1 MSGDTRSVLTDREL
15 LRHARAG
22 NAQATNQLLD
32 GVRQVVLRYCRSRLA
47 TYDAGRE
54 VAEDVAQEVCLAV
67 VNALPR
73 YQDNGAPFA
82 ALVFAIAA
90 NKVADAQ
97 RRYARTPVQLVEEL
111 PERVHTDGG
120 PELQVMLRS
129 DVEAVLTLIDRLPER
144 TAQVI
149 RLRAEGRDAN
159 EVGEILGMTANAV
172 RVLQHRGLARLRQL
186 IASSADCADRFAGR
200 PGQPLAS

>member
-1 MSGDTRSVLTDREL
+1 MSGDTRPALGDHAL
-15 LRHARAG
+15 LQHALAG
-22 NAQATNQLLD
+22 DVHATNQLLT
-32 GVRQVVLRYCRSRLA
+32 GVRQMVLRYCRSRLA

-97 RRYARTPVQLVEEL
+97 RRYARTPVRLVEEL
-111 PERVHTDGG
+111 PERVDTDGS

-129 DVEAVLTLIDRLPER
+129 DLKAVLALIDRLPER
-144 TAQVI
+144 TGQVI

-159 EVGEILGMTANAV
+159 EVGAILGMTANAV
-172 RVLQHRGLARLRQL
+172 RVLQHRGLVRLRQMT
-186 IASSADCADRFAGR
+186 ASSADCADRFTGR
-200 PGQPLAS
+200 PGRPLAS